1 MAEEKEKRVEA
12 ASESQQE
19 VIVPDLTHLFEEVYA
34 TGKGAE
40 REPAKLNK
48 ADLNYLQESLVNLL
62 PAMQKDGSTAA
73 LEKQHGG
80 LDLSAML
87 QSERESGAMGPIT
100 KGLYQSYVDWLE
112 KKALPQEL
120 ERRRAYGLELYE
132 SPAFES
138 SGGKVS
144 LKVEHGDAPSSGDI
158 SQLKVAARWLSA
170 SIEDTDVKERVLIDH
185 TVKEL
190 GGSIKELG
198 LPKGWLQGADQLA
211 DQDKMEWLKN
221 TIGLMQL
228 ATDSRRYITLMDD
241 LSKASKGLLP
251 FALPPGATVERD
263 GGGRITSLNLDLPQ
277 SWRLDSPQDKE
288 RLLELEK
295 WLAAKKQELDPV
307 RSQLEVLKKTPELMP
322 ANSDLELKDK
332 SVLLSAD
339 GQVQQLLNRQAS
351 DGKGKD
357 VNLLESR
364 LQVENK
370 DGKVI
375 LHQSLQFKHVPVWGY
390 LNLVGV
396 EDVGKPVEVT
406 RTYNADD
413 LVVLRH
419 GHEYSVVKASQLRS
433 DGVVDGVKRLGE
445 KALPAAMD
453 AGLVL
458 MGAAETAASLR
469 RPGSGTIGLVNG
481 WQLARGL
488 THTTVGA
495 TGVFNSAGARET
507 AWGENL
513 GTARS
518 AYFLAMAGYMTTS
531 GLARSFVPLVPRLK
545 PLVAKP
551 LAAGAAEGSEAMA
564 ATMLKSFHGPEGKL
578 LRPLYQ
584 GGALTTYASGLMFS
598 PYIAGDLLLQA
609 SRLKLE
615 NDPTRL
621 IERQARHE

>member
-1 MAEEKEKRVEA
+1 MTEERNDRVEA
-12 ASESQQE
+12 KKDSPPE
-19 VIVPDLTHLFEEVYA
+19 VVVPDLTHLFEEVYA
-34 TGKGAE
+34 SGKGSK
-40 REPAKLNK
+40 RESAKLNT

-73 LEKQHGG
+73 LEKQHSG

-87 QSERESGAMGPIT
+87 QSEKDSESMGPIT
-100 KGLYQSYVDWLE
+100 KGLYRCYVDWLE

-120 ERRRAYGLELYE
+120 ERRRAYGLDLYE
-132 SPAFES
+132 SPSFDS
-138 SGGKVS
+138 SSGKVS
-144 LKVEHGDAPSSGDI
+144 LKVEHGDVPSAGDI
-158 SQLKVAARWLSA
+158 SQLKVASRWLSA

-185 TVKEL
+185 TSKQL
-190 GGSIKELG
+190 SSSIKDSG
-198 LPKGWLQGADQLA
+198 LPRGWLPDTAQLA
-211 DQDKMEWLKN
+211 EHDKVEWLKN
-221 TIGLMQL
+221 TMGLMQL

-251 FALPPGATVERD
+251 FALPPGATVDRD
-263 GGGRITSLNLDLPQ
+263 GGGRIVTLNLNLPQ

-295 WLAAKKQELDPV
+295 WLADKKRELDPL
-307 RSQLEVLKKTPELMP
+307 RSQLEVLKNTPELMP
-322 ANSDLELKDK
+322 ANSDLELKNK
-332 SVLLSAD
+332 SVLLSTD
-339 GQVQQLLNRQAS
+339 GQVQQLFSRNTS

-357 VNLLESR
+357 VNLMESR

-375 LHQSLQFKHVPVWGY
+375 LHQSLQFRNAPVWGY

-396 EDVGKPVEVT
+396 EDVGKPIELT
-406 RTYNADD
+406 RTYNPDD

-419 GHEYSVVKASQLRS
+419 GHEYSVVKASQLES
-433 DGVVDGVKRLGE
+433 DGIVAGVKRFGE

-453 AGLVL
+453 AGLVM

-469 RPGSGTIGLVNG
+469 RPSGGALSLVNG

-495 TGVFNSAGARET
+495 TGIFNSAGARET

-531 GLARSFVPLVPRLK
+531 GLARTFVPRLK
-545 PLVAKP
+545 SLVSRP
-551 LAAGAAEGSEAMA
+551 LAVSAAEGSEATA
-564 ATMLKSFHGPEGKL
+564 ATMLKTFHGPEGKL
-578 LRPLYQ
+578 LRPLYK
-584 GGALTTYASGLMFS
+584 GGALTTYTSGLMFS
-598 PYIAGDLLLQA
+598 PYIAGDLLLQT
-609 SRLKLE
+609 SRSKLE

-621 IERQARHE
+621 LERQARHEQ